1 MVFDL
6 LSIAYLI
13 IFVSLVLFYFLL
25 LLLSYYTRAMMLNAT
40 EPR

>member
-25 LLLSYYTRAMMLNAT
+25 LLLSYYTRVMMLECDRT
-40 EPR
+40 